1 MIYRVIGIV
10 AFLFLAPLVG
20 GLLSGLDRKISARM
34 QGRIGPS
41 ILQPFYDVIKLLSKQ
56 FIVVN
61 TAQIFLVI
69 SFLLTVI
76 FTGCMFFGGSDI
88 LLCFFLLSTGATF
101 LIFAACDKALP
112 ILHDDINGMH
122 LVGIKKPILVSERTL
137 LCTKA
142 ERLAVDEQEAQ
153 HNGEQHV
160 DCRLRISRFLCLAK
174 MSRRDHNG
182 MVGHPQAVQQRR
194 DCQEYCQRRH
204 MVVHV
209 RDIGS
214 VQSHKG
220 QNHRQC
226 GSEQEHCDERQK
238 HLITPKGLMELII
251 LFLQDKQI
259 CLGNGIRIRRLRYNR
274 LHGNLLEAKVRQMQY
289 ILCKCE

>member
-101 LIFAACDKALP
+101 LIFAACITNSPYSNLGASRELLAMMSYEPAVLLACIGFYLSTGSFNVSDIIQAELPAIVKAP
-112 ILHDDINGMH
+112 GFFIAFVFILTIKLRKSPFDLSASHHPHQELVKGITTDMGAKTLAFYEIAEWYEHVFLMGFVGLFFINSNPWSY
-122 LVGIKKPILVSERTL
+122 LVAVVAVLATYFLEILIDNTSARVKWPVMLKLAWGVTILV
-137 LCTKA
+137 A
-142 ERLAVDEQEAQ
+142 GV
-153 HNGEQHV
+153 N
-160 DCRLRISRFLCLAK
+160 
-174 MSRRDHNG
+174 
-182 MVGHPQAVQQRR
+182 
-194 DCQEYCQRRH
+194 
-204 MVVHV
+204 
-209 RDIGS
+209 
-214 VQSHKG
+214 
-220 QNHRQC
+220 
-226 GSEQEHCDERQK
+226 
-238 HLITPKGLMELII
+238 LII
-251 LFLQDKQI
+251 LMI
-259 CLGNGIRIRRLRYNR
+259 I
-274 LHGNLLEAKVRQMQY
+274 
-289 ILCKCE
+289 